1 MNPSDSVRLF
11 VDAFGN
17 RYVAR
22 ITPME
27 RRGALG
33 VDWRLDVVVFETE
46 EGEWVGRAP
55 IYHNI
60 TLESLTRRE
69 LRRLLDEAMGRG

>member
-1 MNPSDSVRLF
+1 MF
-11 VDAFGN
+11 VDSLGN
-17 RYVAR
+17 RYRVR
-22 ITPME
+22 IAPME

-33 VDWRLDVVVFETE
+33 VDGRLNAAVFETE

-60 TLESLTRRE
+60 TLESLTRQE
-69 LRRLLDEAMGRG
+69 LRRLLEEAIARG